1 MISKKISILF
11 VSFLFFTFFSKA
23 QQIKYPSILW
33 EIKKTKSSKP
43 SYLFGTYHVSSKG
56 VFKLGDSIFTA
67 LKSVDI
73 VAKEVN
79 VNTWQKEQNS
89 YDEMQYAYESY
100 TNEYRGANFDE
111 HTLKKTN
118 TVEKLA
124 EFIGI
129 VPNFVNYFLY
139 RNNAESDGFEEE
151 IYLDKFIST
160 AAFKYGKEVKGL
172 ENYFESNILSIEG
185 LRDQADLEKIEKK
198 ELPEGI
204 SYQEVSSKMY
214 DGYLNNNLDMIDSF
228 MIYQFESEAF
238 YNKFLIQRNFNQADS
253 IDYYI
258 KTGKTVFAAVGCA
271 HLPGK
276 KGVIEILRNMGY
288 SVRPVMLKSN
298 GNATFEALKKVV
310 VPVKFTSQVV
320 DNVINVKAPSP
331 FYTYYKTDVFTS
343 YGSVDM
349 KNDAF
354 YYIAR
359 LVNNAPYFTTNNNLV
374 GSIDSLLYSSI
385 KGEIV
390 TKKQLDFKGYKCMDV
405 TTKVKNKDIERYR
418 FIVTPYEVIKFQVG
432 GKNEYA
438 NAAIIDS
445 FFNSIEI
452 IDSKPLNKNLAFG
465 FKNDYNFNQWVSL
478 GNSKTEQKQRFTH
491 FDKINEQLN
500 SCIKVQLPLGEKLN
514 DSLVM
519 QVMRE
524 SILSSEAYQKNAI
537 DNYINLPLV
546 FGAINQLK
554 LKNNKNLFIKVVS
567 DFPNVYILSS
577 LNSKKVDSSF
587 INAFQLQKYTLPKSY
602 VFTDTAKKYSVKL
615 PFPLAFDG
623 RWKSQMDRKKKKYD
637 DVKSPNENANIFY
650 SPSTYGNNTTFD
662 QLVFEDKVNME
673 TVKLKFTKLDNEL
686 YYPNASIFWKNIV
699 REFPV
704 TDNNYNNYDYTTAAV
719 KAVTNLLGNADEK
732 ESNIK
737 NVVYDTA
744 SSYVQKVSFEIYDS
758 LTKKTS
764 HRFYT
769 LAGNNIYGVSFMKYD
784 GGLTAFQSMFINSL
798 QPFDTTKKI
807 GLYQSSFDK
816 IIKEYKTA
824 NKQKKPTILSRLN
837 NIHFGT
843 ANLNEVTAIYKSVST
858 NNVDN
863 NILRRKLVDMVARG
877 NYSEQE
883 WPTISKWLFNIFN
896 STTELATIRSF
907 AAEAV
912 IRNQSVTD
920 ADLLLKNF
928 YSTPNPYQ
936 KRFAY
941 DMKGYLR
948 HVYPK
953 TDILPKV
960 KLILKEKDDYSFISL
975 ADSGYFNNTEKL
987 EAFAFYKKS
996 LEDETLNIQLSQE
1009 KTELLFKENEIN
1021 ETLADSEEESNFE
1034 QLLEGFNLFYNVSPK
1049 DAFFKESITKIL
1061 DSKSNE
1067 DITQLLDILLEQKE
1081 TDYEIVNKIVK
1092 QLSAEPSK
1100 LYQINKTFFENKKY
1114 DKLQSVYKDKIKIAK
1129 YLLLDERQYDK
1140 LDSITFIGAKKY
1152 PFNNTDSIYFFKYI
1166 EDRQTNAN
1174 IAFIVL
1180 DNKNDFLDT
1189 KPFTEFTTEQI
1200 TATETFEK
1208 LANKL
1213 MRRYYTSTY
1222 FEERNYF
1229 YNNRNF
1235 SKNINSEE

>member
-1 MISKKISILF
+1 MTLKRITIALVILCTISTIAS
-11 VSFLFFTFFSKA
+11 A

-33 EIKKTKSSKP
+33 EIKKTKTSKP
-43 SYLFGTYHVSSKG
+43 SYLFGTYHVSSKA

-100 TNEYRGANFDE
+100 TSQYKDASFNE

-118 TVEKLA
+118 TVEKLS

-151 IYLDKFIST
+151 IYLDKFISS
-160 AAFKYGKEVKGL
+160 AAFKYGKEVRGL

-185 LRDQADLEKIEKK
+185 LRDQADLEKLEKK

-204 SYQEVSSKMY
+204 SYQEVSTKMY

-228 MIYQFESEAF
+228 MTYQFESEAF
-238 YNKFLIQRNFNQADS
+238 YNKFLVQRNYNQADS

-258 KTGKTVFAAVGCA
+258 KTGKTIFAAVGCA

-276 KGVIEILRNMGY
+276 KGVIEILRSKGY
-288 SVRPVMLKSN
+288 ILRPVKLKNS
-298 GNATFEALKKVV
+298 GNSTFEATKKIV
-310 VPVKFTSQVV
+310 VPVKLFQQTV
-320 DNVINVKAPSP
+320 DNVINIKAPSP
-331 FYTYYKTDVFTS
+331 FYTYYKTDVFNS
-343 YGSVDM
+343 YGCVDM

-359 LVNNAPYFTTNNNLV
+359 LVNNSAYFSTNNNLMN
-374 GSIDSLLYSSI
+374 SIDSLLYSSI

-390 TKKQLDFKGYKCMDV
+390 TRKQSDFKGYKCMDV
-405 TTKVKNKDIERYR
+405 TAKVKNKDIERYR

-452 IDSKPLNKNLAFG
+452 VDTKPLNKKLSFG

-478 GNSKTEQKQRFTH
+478 GSSKLEQKQRFTY
-491 FDKINEQLN
+491 FDKENEQLN
-500 SCIKVQLPLGEKLN
+500 SCIKIQLPKGEKLN
-514 DSLVM
+514 DSLLV

-524 SILSSEAYQKNAI
+524 SILSSEIFPKNAI
-537 DNYINLPLV
+537 DNYNNLPLS
-546 FGAINQLK
+546 FGNINQLK
-554 LKNNKNLFIKVVS
+554 LKNGKNLYLKIVS
-567 DFPNVYILSS
+567 EFPYTYLLSS
-577 LNSKKVDSSF
+577 LSNKKPDTSF
-587 INAFQLQKYTLPKSY
+587 INAFQLKKYTLPNSY
-602 VFTDTAKKYSVKL
+602 SYTDTAKGYNVML
-615 PFPLAFDG
+615 PFQLGFDA

-637 DVKSPNENANIFY
+637 DVKSPNENDNLFY
-650 SPSTYGNNTTFD
+650 NASTYGNNTTFD
-662 QLVFEDKVNME
+662 ALEFEDKVNME
-673 TVKLKFTKLDNEL
+673 TIKMKFTKLDKEL
-686 YYPNASIFWKNIV
+686 YYPNATAFWKNIV
-699 REFPV
+699 KEFPN
-704 TDNNYNNYDYTTAAV
+704 TDNNYNDYDYSS
-719 KAVTNLLGNADEK
+719 NRISSLLRSYKVEEK
-732 ESNIK
+732 ETNIK

-744 SSYVQKVSFEIYDS
+744 NSHVQKVSFEIYDS
-758 LTKKTS
+758 ITEKS
-764 HRFYT
+764 SYRSYT
-769 LAGNNIYGVSFMKYD
+769 LAGSNIYGVSFIKHNND
-784 GGLTAFQSMFINSL
+784 FTAFQSLFVNSL
-798 QPFDTTKKI
+798 KALDTSKKI
-807 GLYQSSFDK
+807 SIYQPSFQN
-816 IIKEYKTA
+816 ILKEYKSA
-824 NKQKKPTILSRLN
+824 NKQKKPIILSRLN
-837 NIHFGT
+837 NVHFGLS
-843 ANLNEVTAIYKSVST
+843 NLNEVTAIYQGISKSE
-858 NNVDN
+858 VDN
-863 NILRRKLVDMVARG
+863 NILRRKLVDMVAKG
-877 NYSEQE
+877 TYSETE
-883 WPTISKWLFNIFN
+883 WPAVSKWLLNIFN

-912 IRNQSVTD
+912 IQNQSISD
-920 ADLLLKNF
+920 AEFLLKNF

-953 TDILPKV
+953 TDLIPKI

-975 ADSGYFNNTEKL
+975 ADSGYFNNAEKL
-987 EAFAFYKKS
+987 EAFSFYKKS

-1021 ETLADSEEESNFE
+1021 ETLADTEEESNFE
-1034 QLLEGFNLFYNVSPK
+1034 QLLEGFRLFYSVSPN
-1049 DAFFKESITKIL
+1049 DPFFKESFNKIL

-1067 DITQLLDILLEQKE
+1067 DITQLLDILLSQKE
-1081 TDYEIVNKIVK
+1081 TDYDLVNKIVK
-1092 QLSAEPSK
+1092 QLSTEPSK

-1114 DKLQSVYKDKIKIAK
+1114 DKLPAIYKDKIKIAK
-1129 YLLLDERQYDK
+1129 YLLLEERQYQK
-1140 LDSITFIGAKKY
+1140 LDSIIYVGAKKY
-1152 PFNNTDSIYFFKYI
+1152 PYNNTDSVYFFKYI

-1174 IAFIVL
+1174 IAYIVL
-1180 DNKNDFLDT
+1180 DNKNEFLDS
-1189 KPFTEFTTEQI
+1189 KPYTDFTSDQI
-1200 TATETFEK
+1200 TAVESFEK
-1208 LANKL
+1208 VSNKL
-1213 MRRYYTSTY
+1213 MRRYFTLSY
-1222 FEERNYF
+1222 FTEKSYF
-1229 YNNRNF
+1229 YNNSNYN
-1235 SKNINSEE
+1235 KNITSEE